1 MSEKGEPREPL
12 WTKED
17 DNFIRNHSYM
27 TVKELSEVLHRT
39 EAAVRNRKNKLGVK
53 RGNCLPFSDE
63 ELELIREFYSE
74 DDGVD
79 LDKLSKIMNR
89 PKTSIS
95 MKASEMGLTKYGNF
109 TENEKERRGEQLKII
124 RNTMEHPRG
133 MKGKHHTEEAKEK
146 MSIAGKE
153 RAANMS
159 YEEKYEIAMKAVET
173 RKKKGTLN
181 NTTSNAYS
189 RTKSGKRKDLNNQ
202 FFRSSWESNV
212 ARILNYLNIEWEY
225 EVKRFV
231 FKTENE
237 IGIDSYQPDFYLPN
251 LNLWIEVK
259 GWLDEK
265 SKIRLELFKKYY
277 NEEYNN
283 LIFIDQT
290 FYNLLRYT
298 YFNLDYWEDYAKCT
312 RPYRNNYFEKLN
324 EQQKY
329 FIEKIFLIKED
340 E

>member
-17 DNFIRNHSYM
+17 DIFIRDHSYM
-27 TVKELSEVLHRT
+27 TVKELAEILHRT

-53 RGNCLPFSDE
+53 RDNCQLFTKE
-63 ELELIREFYSE
+63 ELETIKYWYTKEN
-74 DDGVD
+74 GVD
-79 LDKLSKIMNR
+79 LDELSKILNR

-95 MKASEMGLTKYGNF
+95 AKAKNMGLTKYGNF
-109 TENEKERRGEQLKII
+109 TIDEKKRRGEQFKTTWK
-124 RNTMEHPRG
+124 TMEHPKG
-133 MKGKHHTEEAKEK
+133 MLGKHHTEEAKEK

-153 RAANMS
+153 RAANIS
-159 YEEKYEIAMKAVET
+159 YEEKHEIAMKAVET

-202 FFRSSWESNV
+202 FFRSSWEANV

-231 FKTENE
+231 FESDNKF
-237 IGIDSYQPDFYLPN
+237 GVDSYQPDFYLPKFN
-251 LNLWIEVK
+251 IWIEIK

-265 SKIRLELFKKYY
+265 SNIRLELFKEYY
-277 NEEYNN
+277 IEEYNN
-283 LIFIDQT
+283 LIFIDQS

-298 YFNLDYWEDYAKCT
+298 YFNLDYWEDYAKHT
-312 RPYRNNYFEKLN
+312 KPYRNNYFEKLN

-329 FIEKIFLIKED
+329 FIEKVFLIKND